1 MNGEV
6 GNRRQ
11 GYAVDDDL
19 DSADEADELMLSDDI
34 DDDDIDD
41 DIDDDDIDD
50 DNVGDISV
58 EINVEEL
65 VAKLEASDGDDARR
79 RKEIHRRLEE
89 LEEQRKIERELD
101 STFNFNLD
109 DEV

>member
-6 GNRRQ
+6 SNVQ
-11 GYAVDDDL
+11 KDVDVEEDV
-19 DSADEADELMLSDDI
+19 ELSEESEDTIVLEDVSDV
-34 DDDDIDD
+34 
-41 DIDDDDIDD
+41 

-65 VAKLEASDGDDARR
+65 VAKIEAGEGDGAEHQ
-79 RKEIHRRLEE
+79 KEIHRRLEE
-89 LEEQRKIERELD
+89 LNEKRRIEQELD

-109 DEV
+109 DDL